1 MSCTADKCFCGCK
14 GQDIQCCWS
23 QCLCCLAPCVF
34 CPYVRGAIRGQARG
48 TPQRQSTSCF
58 SRDFTVPHS
67 RQHLWRFLLVHV
79 REPALTHIC
88 LRAAP
93 TASRCTMSIRTS
105 ALQDGFTFLQV
116 LPAVCCPTGFKRVS
130 PRVRAITPARS
141 PDCFQGA
148 QAGIPASDHGKKNWQ
163 INSSRRCQC
172 APAHTLANELDLQ
185 ATCH

>member
-1 MSCTADKCFCGCK
+1 MLLESVPMLPRPLRLLPICARRHPWPGAWHPAAPIDKQLLTHG
-14 GQDIQCCWS
+14 
-23 QCLCCLAPCVF
+23 
-34 CPYVRGAIRGQARG
+34 
-48 TPQRQSTSCF
+48 
-58 SRDFTVPHS
+58 FTVPDS
-67 RQHLWRFLLVHV
+67 RQHLRGFLLVHV
-79 REPALTHIC
+79 REPALTPIC

-93 TASRCTMSIRTS
+93 TASRCTMSIRIS

-116 LPAVCCPTGFKRVS
+116 LPAMCCLTGFKRVS

-141 PDCFQGA
+141 PDCVQGA

-163 INSSRRCQC
+163 IKSSRRCQS